1 MSFDGVEMQI
11 FVDEFEKE
19 LEGQSDRGLVIV
31 GAAGLDV
38 VLEGLLSAHLN
49 DEVRREEIFGP
60 NGPLGEFSSR
70 IKMAT
75 SLGLIS
81 KSERREL
88 ELVRRI
94 RNKTAHEVNATL
106 ATDSLRDL
114 CMTLELGKKLYAPK
128 VIPAAVFPGGTK
140 GIPTDLD
147 DPRVAFP
154 TVDLNLPDAT
164 NPKSVFAAS
173 VRVLLRILVAR
184 TVTAPAQASPPAD
197 FMHPEEPVKKSM
209 TKVSSQLQEA
219 ETLLEEMKHLR
230 DRLKQH
236 GSPVAEQEGEIAD
249 LEAKSQ
255 KLKTMLHIANYSNEV
270 IRRSRLS
277 S

>member
-1 MSFDGVEMQI
+1 MSFEGVEMQI

-49 DEVRREEIFGP
+49 DEVKREEMFGP

-70 IKMAT
+70 IKMAA

-81 KSERREL
+81 KDERREL

-106 ATDSLRDL
+106 SGDSLRDL
-114 CMTLELGKKLYAPK
+114 CMTLVLGTRLYAPK
-128 VIPAAVFPGGTK
+128 VIPAATLAGGTR

-147 DPRVAFP
+147 DPRVTFP
-154 TVDLNLPDAT
+154 IVDLTLPDSS
-164 NPKSVFAAS
+164 NPRNVFAAS

-184 TVTAPAQASPPAD
+184 TVTVPAKRCPPAD
-197 FMHPEEPVKKSM
+197 FMHPEEPLEKSM
-209 TKVSSQLQEA
+209 TQVSSQLEKA
-219 ETLLEEMKHLR
+219 EVLLEEMKNLR
-230 DRLKQH
+230 DRLKEN
-236 GSPVAEQEGEIAD
+236 GRPVVEQNADIAD
-249 LEAKSQ
+249 LESLSQ
-255 KLKTMLHIANYSNEV
+255 KLKTMQQVADYSNEV
-270 IRRSRLS
+270 IRRSQLS
-277 S
+277 